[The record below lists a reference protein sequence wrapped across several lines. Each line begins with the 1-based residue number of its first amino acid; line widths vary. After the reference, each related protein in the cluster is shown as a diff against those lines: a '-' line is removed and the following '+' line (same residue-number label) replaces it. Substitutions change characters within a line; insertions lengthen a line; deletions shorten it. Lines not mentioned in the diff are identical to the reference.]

1 MRAQVI
7 QILLF
12 VLFYSIPTAFG
23 QLTINEG
30 SNKNYSTIVDEDGD
44 FPDWI
49 ELYNSGID
57 TVQLYNYALTD
68 DPAIPNKWTLPNINM
83 LPGEYKVVFCSDK
96 NRKPISG
103 FVNVLNEINYN
114 PSIGWN
120 NHNLST
126 PFIWDGVSSIVL
138 NSCSYSST
146 GYTTNSVFNQSNTP
160 YFSTV
165 FNFQDG
171 SPNICQAG
179 YGTKSTLRPNIKF
192 NTIVIGNATQQNSP
206 YDYPAPYGNWYW
218 AAKNQMIFPASE
230 LAAAGLSAG
239 PINSI
244 AFDVASTDPNTFY
257 DYIDFSM
264 KLVSHSEV
272 TTAFEIVDTNLR
284 LHTNFKID
292 SNGETVYLFSPSQQ
306 LVSSLFVNCAQVDN
320 STGSFP
326 DASANIVL
334 FSTGTPANTNNLSQP
349 FNSYLLP
356 PTISVPSGIYNA
368 SITVNLSNPNGPG
381 SLIRYTLNGDD
392 PDSNSTLYNGNPI
405 QVFYSGVLKAKAFS
419 LNELPSTTAVSSYL
433 FGINHVTPIL
443 SVVTDQEN
451 LYGPNGIFTNWQFDW
466 EKAAYVEYFDTAQQ
480 LIFSQHAGMQV
491 DGGLGGSRSHPQHS
505 FRVELDDPVLGEG
518 PINHLVIPNRPFRTK
533 YSKLYLRNG
542 SNYYLTLPYKDAAH
556 LEGMAAETN
565 NYYSAWRPISVYING
580 AYFGLY
586 ELREKFDTEY
596 FEEIENADGD
606 SLDLL
611 SLSAWQGY
619 LLRAVEGSVDSFYT
633 SYDAFNNLNP
643 LDTGYW
649 NDADH
654 YFDMKCYNDYIIA
667 ETWAGN
673 VDWPG
678 NNIKIYR
685 SNMSDFRWRFCL
697 IDLEGSLGPFGFST
711 AYDDHIAYVLGADP
725 NNPFINVFLQSIQN
739 PKFKNY
745 FINRYADLMNTSYK
759 YDRLSAVANS
769 FFNQT
774 VIEMPKEYARWGDPN
789 NINGQMSAFIDNHQ
803 TFLSEL
809 SVRTEQVRNHIQNNF
824 SLTSQVDVT
833 LDVYP
838 AGSGKIKISTIIP
851 TTLPWTGVY
860 FNGNPVEITAIPNI
874 GYEFAYWDTNA
885 IFNMIDTNISVVLN
899 ISTSTLFKAV
909 FTPSSI
915 FGNIAISELN
925 YNSDST
931 RNSSN
936 WIEFHNY
943 GNSPLNISG
952 WHFTDSTL
960 FNDYIFPLNTN
971 IPAGG
976 YLVLVEDTALF
987 HTQFSQLS
995 VYGPLGFGFSNS
1007 NEVLTLSDNNNL
1019 PVLSMHY
1026 YDSIPWPEAPD
1037 GYGRTLE
1044 LINDTLDP
1052 NLSSSWFAGCIGGSP
1067 GGPYSTCNE
1076 AIIFSEINYK
1086 SSLTA
1091 NAGDWVELHNISS
1104 NTIDISNWKFR
1115 DDDDTHNFNIPLNT
1129 VLAPSGRLVI
1139 LFDSLLFTNRFPSVT
1154 NFVGQFNFG
1163 LSSNGDAVRLFD
1175 ATGRLYQSVIYE
1187 NLFPWP
1193 QGANGNGFTLELV
1206 NANGNLCDGSNWQNG
1221 CPEGSPGS
1229 EFIFPCSVASTSNTI
1244 LNDLSFFPNPTNG
1257 LINIQFPNL
1266 NRAEK
1271 EINIE
1276 VFNYIGDNIYS
1287 EQLKS
1292 TRNNF
1297 SIDLQGHAKGIY
1309 LTRININGE
1318 TIDRLIILN

>member
-1 MRAQVI
+1 
-7 QILLF
+7 
-12 VLFYSIPTAFG
+12 
-23 QLTINEG
+23 
-30 SNKNYSTIVDEDGD
+30 
-44 FPDWI
+44 
-49 ELYNSGID
+49 
-57 TVQLYNYALTD
+57 
-68 DPAIPNKWTLPNINM
+68 
-83 LPGEYKVVFCSDK
+83 
-96 NRKPISG
+96 
-103 FVNVLNEINYN
+103 
-114 PSIGWN
+114 
-120 NHNLST
+120 
-126 PFIWDGVSSIVL
+126 
-138 NSCSYSST
+138 
-146 GYTTNSVFNQSNTP
+146 
-160 YFSTV
+160 
-165 FNFQDG
+165 
-171 SPNICQAG
+171 
-179 YGTKSTLRPNIKF
+179 
-192 NTIVIGNATQQNSP
+192 
-206 YDYPAPYGNWYW
+206 
-218 AAKNQMIFPASE
+218 
-230 LAAAGLSAG
+230 
-239 PINSI
+239 
-244 AFDVASTDPNTFY
+244 
-257 DYIDFSM
+257 M
-264 KLVSHSEV
+264 KLVSHTEV
-272 TTAFEIVDTNLR
+272 TTSFEIVDTNLR

-292 SNGETVYLFSPSQQ
+292 SDGETVYLYSPAQQ
-306 LVSSLFVNCAQVDN
+306 LVSSLFVNCSQVDN

-326 DASANIVL
+326 DTSANIVL
-334 FSTGTPANTNNLSQP
+334 FSAGTPGNTNNLSQP
-349 FNSYLLP
+349 FTSYLLP
-356 PTISVPSGIYNA
+356 PTISVPSGIYNT
-368 SITVNLSNPNGPG
+368 SITVNLNNPNGPG
-381 SLIRYTLNGDD
+381 SSIRYTLNGDD
-392 PDSNSTLYNGNPI
+392 PDSTSLLYNGNPI

-433 FGINHVTPIL
+433 FGISHVTPIL

-451 LYGPNGIFTNWQFDW
+451 LYGPNGIFSNWQFDW
-466 EKAAYVEYFDTAQQ
+466 EKAAYVEYFDTTQQ
-480 LIFSQHAGMQV
+480 LIFSQHAGIQV

-518 PINHLVIPNRPFRTK
+518 PVNYQVIPNRPFRTK

-556 LEGMAAETN
+556 IEGMAAETN

-596 FEEIENADGD
+596 FEEIENADKD

-619 LLRAVEGSVDSFYT
+619 VLRAVEGSVDSFYT
-633 SYDAFNNLNP
+633 TYDAFNNLNP
-643 LDTGYW
+643 IDTGYW
-649 NDADH
+649 NNADQ

-685 SNMSDFRWRFCL
+685 SNISDFRWRFCL

-711 AYDDHIAYVLGADP
+711 AYDDHIAYVLGANP
-725 NNPFINVFLQSIQN
+725 NNPYINVFLKSIQN

-745 FINRYADLMNTSYK
+745 FINRYADLMNTTYK

-789 NINGQMSAFIDNHQ
+789 NINGQMSSFINNHQ

-809 SVRTEQVRNHIQNNF
+809 SVRTEQVRNHIQSNF

-838 AGSGKIKISTIIP
+838 AGAGKIKISTIIP

-885 IFNMIDTNISVVLN
+885 IFNNIDTNIAVLLN
-899 ISTSTLFKAV
+899 ISSSTLFKAV
-909 FTPSSI
+909 FTPSTD

-925 YNSDST
+925 YNCDST

-952 WHFTDSTL
+952 WHFTDNTIS
-960 FNDYIFPLNTN
+960 NNYIFPPNTI
-971 IPAGG
+971 IPVGE

-987 HTQFSQLS
+987 HSQFPQTN

-1007 NEVLTLSDNNNL
+1007 GELLTLSDNNNL
-1019 PVLSMHY
+1019 PVLNMQY

-1052 NLSSSWFAGCIGGSP
+1052 NLSSSWFVGCIGGSP
-1067 GGPYSTCNE
+1067 GGPYIPCTE
-1076 AIIFSEINYK
+1076 DIIFSEINYK
-1086 SSLTA
+1086 SSTFT
-1091 NAGDWVELHNISS
+1091 NAGDWVELLNTSS
-1104 NTIDISNWKFR
+1104 NAVDISNWKFR

-1129 VLAPSGRLVI
+1129 VIPPSGRIVI

-1154 NFVGQFNFG
+1154 NYVGQFNFG
-1163 LSSNGDAVRLFD
+1163 LSSNGDAIRLFD
-1175 ATGRLYQSVIYE
+1175 ATGRLYQSVIYDD
-1187 NLFPWP
+1187 LLPWP
-1193 QGANGNGFTLELV
+1193 QGANGNGYTLELV
-1206 NANGNLCDGSNWQNG
+1206 NANGNLSDGSNWQNG

-1229 EFIFPCSVASTSNTI
+1229 EFIFPCAVASTSNTM
-1244 LNDLSFFPNPTNG
+1244 LSSLSFFPNPTNG
-1257 LINIQFPNL
+1257 LVNVQLPNF
-1266 NRAEK
+1266 NADEK
-1271 EINIE
+1271 EIKIE

-1287 EQLKS
+1287 EHIKS